1 MIVLSHPTVNVFNR
15 ALAEALEGAGM
26 LEQFHTTLAF
36 GRRKVGL
43 PGHRVTQ
50 HPWPEIARLL
60 AQKLGISRKPGGA
73 HGIDAVYRSLD
84 AAVARRLGGAR
95 LVYAYE
101 DGALASFRAA
111 RERGVRCCYELPIAY
126 WETSQRLLREE
137 AERLPRWAGTL
148 GAPQDSAEK
157 LGRKSE
163 ELALADL
170 VICPSAF
177 VQASLPAG
185 TKSMVAEFGSPPVSR
200 ELSSRRA
207 DGPLRLLFAGAMT
220 QRKGLADVFAALRQ
234 LGRVD
239 VELVVMGAPVA
250 PMDFYRGEC
259 PHFIHEPPRPH
270 AEVLV
275 LMETC
280 DVLVLPS
287 IVEGR
292 ALVQQEALS
301 RGLPLLVTANAGGED
316 LIEPGVTGWL
326 VPMRDPAAL
335 AERMAWFAEHRA
347 ELPAMREAAR
357 RKAGERTWAGY
368 TGKIIA
374 GLSPLLSNGGRTTDE

>member
-1 MIVLSHPTVNVFNR
+1 MILLSHPTANVFNH

-36 GRRKVGL
+36 GRRKLAL
-43 PGHRVTQ
+43 PASRVTQ
-50 HPWPEIARLL
+50 HPWPEVARLV
-60 AQKLGISRKPGGA
+60 AQRLGVSRKPGGA
-73 HGIDAVYRSLD
+73 FGIDAVYRSLD

-111 RERGVRCCYELPIAY
+111 RERGLRCCYELPIAY

-137 AERLPRWAGTL
+137 AGRLPRWAGTL

-157 LGRKSE
+157 LERKSE

-170 VICPSAF
+170 VICPSGF
-177 VQASLPAG
+177 VQASLPSG
-185 TKSMVAEFGSPPVSR
+185 TKSMVAEFGSPAVPRDFSP
-200 ELSSRRA
+200 RRG

-220 QRKGLADVFAALRQ
+220 QRKGLADVFAAVRQ
-234 LGRVD
+234 FGCQD

-250 PMDFYRGEC
+250 PMEFYRSEC
-259 PHFIHEPPRPH
+259 PHFIHKPSRPH
-270 AEVLV
+270 TEVLA

-335 AERMAWFAEHRA
+335 AERIAWFAEHRA
-347 ELPAMREAAR
+347 ELPSMREAAR
-357 RKAGERTWAGY
+357 RKAAERTWAAY

-374 GLSPLLSNGGRTTDE
+374 ALSLLLSNGGANRR